1 MLSLPWWPRLYLAEM
16 QTRNGTGDRGG
27 HLNITTTLEGDQDGL
42 EKQAG
47 L

>member
-1 MLSLPWWPRLYLAEM
+1 MEL
-16 QTRNGTGDRGG
+16 GIVGG